1 MNAANPLRESLSAGR
16 FCYVVELVA
25 SGLTREAR
33 LLEVASKLAQV
44 PGVVAGSITS
54 YAGGAL
60 GHDPV
65 RVGTAARARGL
76 TPNIHL
82 TCVGR
87 ERSTMW
93 RTLEDLHALGIENV
107 LALTGDYP
115 KAAGPQSPEALFD
128 LDSVQLVRLIDEAR
142 QRGKQFWI
150 AVAVSPFKYTEAD
163 CAYQYLKLEKKIAAG
178 ANCVITQL
186 GYDMRKFREL
196 KRYLDERSI
205 RVPVLGNVYVLSG
218 KAAEKMSKGE
228 PPGCWVSPELLEM
241 IRSEIKA
248 ADSGK
253 AARLERAAR
262 MVAVLRGLGYA
273 GAYLGG
279 DHQAD
284 HVSWIIRRSEALNSR
299 WEEFAEEM
307 AYAPKNGFYFFDAPR
322 ARKRREAIP
331 HSRWQEF
338 AEEMAYAPKNGFY
351 FVDAPRARKRREAIP
366 RLLEFMGKIFPVNQ
380 GGALRN
386 FLVSLSRRVD
396 GRPALA
402 KAVERIEFAIK
413 APVFGC
419 QACGNCVLG
428 HMEYVCPQTC
438 PKNLRNGPCGGTKNG
453 QCEVVEKPCIWVAV
467 YERARAAS
475 RLEDLKVY
483 IPPPNRALKGT
494 SSWINFFLGRD
505 SRPESFST
513 GLIPVDVLTPYP
525 SSGKGEWGAAAER
538 SPAQDSEVPIG
549 KTDANLR

>member
-1 MNAANPLRESLSAGR
+1 VTAPNPLRESLSAGR

-25 SGLTREAR
+25 SRLTREAR

-87 ERSTMW
+87 DRSAAW

-115 KAAGPQSPEALFD
+115 KTAGIQPPENLFD
-128 LDSVQLVRLIDEAR
+128 LDSVQLVQLINEAR
-142 QRGKQFWI
+142 RRGMPFWI
-150 AVAVSPFKYTEAD
+150 SVAVSPFKYAEAD

-186 GYDMRKFREL
+186 GYDMQKFREL

-205 RVPVLGNVYVLSG
+205 RVPLLGNVYVLSG
-218 KAAEKMSKGE
+218 KAAEKMAKGE
-228 PPGCWVSPELLEM
+228 PPGCWVPPELLEK
-241 IRSEIKA
+241 IRSEIQVSDA
-248 ADSGK
+248 GL

-284 HVSWIIRRSEALNSR
+284 HVRWIIRRSETLAPR
-299 WEEFAEEM
+299 WEEFAEELN
-307 AYAPKNGFYFFDAPR
+307 YAPKNGFYFFGSPAAPPKKRGVVPRFFDAS
-322 ARKRREAIP
+322 
-331 HSRWQEF
+331 SR
-338 AEEMAYAPKNGFY
+338 
-351 FVDAPRARKRREAIP
+351 
-366 RLLEFMGKIFPVNQ
+366 IFPVNKEGQ
-380 GGALRN
+380 LRN
-386 FLVSLSRRVD
+386 LLVNLFRWVDKKPVLSH
-396 GRPALA
+396 GL
-402 KAVERIEFAIK
+402 ERFEFAIK
-413 APVFGC
+413 SPLFGC
-419 QACGNCVLG
+419 QTCGNCVLG
-428 HMEYVCPQTC
+428 QMEYVCPQTC
-438 PKNLRNGPCGGTKNG
+438 PKNMRNGPCGGTKNG
-453 QCEVVEKPCIWVAV
+453 QCEVVDKPCIWTAV
-467 YERARAAS
+467 YERAKSANRV
-475 RLEDLKVY
+475 EDLKVY
-483 IPPPNRALKGT
+483 IPPPGRALKGT
-494 SSWINFFLGRD
+494 SSWVNFFLGRD
-505 SRPESFST
+505 ARP
-513 GLIPVDVLTPYP
+513 GNI
-525 SSGKGEWGAAAER
+525 
-538 SPAQDSEVPIG
+538 SPAPVAMDSIAQHQNREEKERGAPVRTLAATDSESPVVKI
-549 KTDANLR
+549 DADRR